1 MTKIS
6 IIGAGSMF
14 TRHIA
19 SDIMSIPG
27 LEKGIIALVDIDGER
42 LKLAQRLVEMVRER
56 LGRDWVIQASTDRR
70 EVMGGDSDFIINQ
83 IEVHGLETVQLEY
96 EIPLK
101 YGLQQCI
108 GDTMGPGGLF
118 KTLRTLPAWAEILR
132 DAEELAPGSTI
143 LNYTNPMSAIT
154 LAAVRLTELPVVG
167 LCHSVQGTSRLLA
180 DYLEVP
186 YEELRWDC
194 AGINHMAWFTTL
206 KHQAA
211 TNTPA

>member
-1 MTKIS
+1 M
-6 IIGAGSMF
+6 
-14 TRHIA
+14 
-19 SDIMSIPG
+19 
-27 LEKGIIALVDIDGER
+27 
-42 LKLAQRLVEMVRER
+42 
-56 LGRDWVIQASTDRR
+56 
-70 EVMGGDSDFIINQ
+70 
-83 IEVHGLETVQLEY
+83 ETVQLEY

-206 KHQAA
+206 KHQGRDQYPPLKGKNAGWGNFWPKIRYA
-211 TNTPA
+211 WTL